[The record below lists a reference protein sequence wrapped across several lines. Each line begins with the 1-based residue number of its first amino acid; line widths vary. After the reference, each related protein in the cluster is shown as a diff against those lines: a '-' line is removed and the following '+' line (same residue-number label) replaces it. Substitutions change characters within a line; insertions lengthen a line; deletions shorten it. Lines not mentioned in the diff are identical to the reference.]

1 MGDKLSAEMANSVS
15 SWWRVF
21 RNYCP
26 CHEMPGSSICCV
38 GSWTDRVQMFFWL
51 CIVLSMPARTH
62 FCCHIFSTLTQQE
75 TLFLCLHSLFQYG
88 SALFYV
94 SCYVSCCYRC
104 CCCKRMV
111 HGHLNCPMTK
121 EWGKRRKGKWMLEVA
136 RLTLKVIALRNILI
150 NYSPASLHSAHE
162 SRKLPPISSYI

>member
-26 CHEMPGSSICCV
+26 CHETPGSSICCV
-38 GSWTDRVQMFFWL
+38 GSWTDRVQMFCWL
-51 CIVLSMPARTH
+51 CIVLSMPACTH
-62 FCCHIFSTLTQQE
+62 FCCHIFPTVTQQE
-75 TLFLCLHSLFQYG
+75 TLLLCLHSLFQYG

-94 SCYVSCCYRC
+94 SCYVSCCYLVVVVREWSTDTWTVPWP
-104 CCCKRMV
+104 RN
-111 HGHLNCPMTK
+111 GERGEK
-121 EWGKRRKGKWMLEVA
+121 ESECWKWA
-136 RLTLKVIALRNILI
+136 RFTLRVIALRNILI